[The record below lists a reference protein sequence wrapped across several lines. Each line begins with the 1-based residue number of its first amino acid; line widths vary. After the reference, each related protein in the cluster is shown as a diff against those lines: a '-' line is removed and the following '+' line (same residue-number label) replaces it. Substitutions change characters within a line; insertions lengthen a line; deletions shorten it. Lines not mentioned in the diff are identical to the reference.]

1 MHQCYASYTLSTYK
15 KLIIGLLI
23 SKIVKVLLRQ
33 TLYNEHF
40 LYLFQFC
47 QMSKEIKKNLQ
58 NNNSAFVYLRST
70 GLATNSL
77 SSILQYMTRIIVL
90 TESAGIALGILGVL
104 FSVIGFVSSTI
115 ARIFDPTASKLS
127 RVMSAGILIA
137 AAAGAI
143 PLIYLGTLF
152 PAMWVYLGIGIMGF
166 GILNSSYYLY
176 SDVRKENALINQY
189 KDNPEQY
196 VESIKEKRQAKYE
209 KLLNT
214 RLDDKQARVL
224 LVFKLYQLD
233 KKLAFAKQEGPARLY
248 DIVCH
253 RKHTRSLE
261 RFIDLGTSLTSLI
274 VGVSGLFWGIAAWPI
289 GPILLGI
296 SLAVFSVSLSKSAIQ
311 FYRKVNKNNA
321 LLKEVLSNDR
331 YVSLIDANLDNPY
344 DIEEMGTVEKTQEK
358 VCTRELSQ
366 ESVLSKDQEHKEHYT
381 KLFQPVNK
389 TALRSNDEET
399 DELSCKSLNRIQAQ

>member
-1 MHQCYASYTLSTYK
+1 
-15 KLIIGLLI
+15 
-23 SKIVKVLLRQ
+23 
-33 TLYNEHF
+33 
-40 LYLFQFC
+40 
-47 QMSKEIKKNLQ
+47 MSKEIKKNLQ

-127 RVMSAGILIA
+127 RVMSAGILMA

-166 GILNSSYYLY
+166 GVLNSSYYLY

-296 SLAVFSVSLSKSAIQ
+296 SLAVFSVSLSKSALQ

-344 DIEEMGTVEKTQEK
+344 DIEETGTMKKTQEK
-358 VCTRELSQ
+358 VCTHELSQ
-366 ESVLSKDQEHKEHYT
+366 EPALSKDQEHKEHYT

-389 TALRSNDEET
+389 TALRTNDEENDEET
-399 DELSCKSLNRIQAQ
+399 DELSCKSVLLQR

>member
-1 MHQCYASYTLSTYK
+1 
-15 KLIIGLLI
+15 
-23 SKIVKVLLRQ
+23 
-33 TLYNEHF
+33 
-40 LYLFQFC
+40 
-47 QMSKEIKKNLQ
+47 MSKEIKKNLQ

-77 SSILQYMTRIIVL
+77 SSILHYTTRIIVL
-90 TESAGIALGILGVL
+90 TESAGIALGILGVF

-115 ARIFDPTASKLS
+115 ARILDPTASKFS

-143 PLIYLGTLF
+143 PLIYLGMLF
-152 PAMWVYLGIGIMGF
+152 PAMWVYLGTGIMGF
-166 GILNSSYYLY
+166 GVLNASYYFYL
-176 SDVRKENALINQY
+176 DVRKENALINQY

-233 KKLAFAKQEGPARLY
+233 KKLAFAKQEGLIRLY
-248 DIVCH
+248 DIACH
-253 RKHTRSLE
+253 RKRTRSLE

-274 VGVSGLFWGIAAWPI
+274 VGVSGLFLGIAAWPI

-296 SLAVFSVSLSKSAIQ
+296 SLAVFSVSLLKSAIQ

-331 YVSLIDANLDNPY
+331 YISLIDANMDNHY
-344 DIEEMGTVEKTQEK
+344 DIEETDPVEKTQEK
-358 VCTRELSQ
+358 VCTYELSQ
-366 ESVLSKDQEHKEHYT
+366 ESALSKDQEHKEHYT

-389 TALRSNDEET
+389 TALRPNDEET
-399 DELSCKSLNRIQAQ
+399 DELSCKSLNCIQAAIGR

>member
-1 MHQCYASYTLSTYK
+1 
-15 KLIIGLLI
+15 
-23 SKIVKVLLRQ
+23 
-33 TLYNEHF
+33 
-40 LYLFQFC
+40 
-47 QMSKEIKKNLQ
+47 MSKEIKKNLQ

-77 SSILQYMTRIIVL
+77 SSILHYTTRIIVL

-115 ARIFDPTASKLS
+115 AKILDPTASKLS

-166 GILNSSYYLY
+166 GVLNASYYLY
-176 SDVRKENALINQY
+176 SNVHKENALINQY
-189 KDNPEQY
+189 KDTPEQY
-196 VESIKEKRQAKYE
+196 VESIKEKRQATYE

-214 RLDDKQARVL
+214 RFDDKQARVL

-233 KKLAFAKQEGPARLY
+233 KKLAFAKQEGLTRLY

-311 FYRKVNKNNA
+311 FYRKVNKNNE

-331 YVSLIDANLDNPY
+331 YISLLDANLDNHY
-344 DIEEMGTVEKTQEK
+344 DIEDTYTVEKTQE
-358 VCTRELSQ
+358 SA
-366 ESVLSKDQEHKEHYT
+366 LSKDHKGKEHYT

-389 TALRSNDEET
+389 TNPRTNNEET
-399 DELSCKSLNRIQAQ
+399 EELSCKSLNRIQAQ

>member
-1 MHQCYASYTLSTYK
+1 MSTETK
-15 KLIIGLLI
+15 
-23 SKIVKVLLRQ
+23 R
-33 TLYNEHF
+33 
-40 LYLFQFC
+40 
-47 QMSKEIKKNLQ
+47 NLQ
-58 NNNSAFVYLRST
+58 NNNAAFVYLRST

-77 SSILQYMTRIIVL
+77 SSILYYMTRIIVL
-90 TESAGIALGILGVL
+90 TEGAGFALGILGVL
-104 FSVIGFVSSTI
+104 FSAIGFVSSTI
-115 ARIFDPTASKLS
+115 ARIFDPTASKFS

-152 PAMWVYLGIGIMGF
+152 PAMWVYLGIGMMGY
-166 GILNSSYYLY
+166 GILDASYYLY

-233 KKLAFAKQEGPARLY
+233 KKLAFAKQEGPSRLY
-248 DIVCH
+248 DIACDH
-253 RKHTRSLE
+253 KRTRSLGS
-261 RFIDLGTSLTSLI
+261 FIDLSTSLTSLI
-274 VGVSGLFWGIAAWPI
+274 VGVAGLFLGIAAWPI
-289 GPILLGI
+289 GPILIGI
-296 SLAVFSVSLSKSAIQ
+296 SLAAFAISLSKSAIQ

-321 LLKEVLSNDR
+321 LLKEVLSDDR
-331 YVSLIDANLDNPY
+331 YISLIDANLDNHY
-344 DIEEMGTVEKTQEK
+344 DIQEMDTVEKTQEK
-358 VCTRELSQ
+358 VCAQLSQ
-366 ESVLSKDQEHKEHYT
+366 EYVLSKDHEHEEHYT

-389 TALRSNDEET
+389 TTLRPNNEET
-399 DELSCKSLNRIQAQ
+399 QELSCKSLNHIQAAIGS

>member
-1 MHQCYASYTLSTYK
+1 
-15 KLIIGLLI
+15 
-23 SKIVKVLLRQ
+23 
-33 TLYNEHF
+33 
-40 LYLFQFC
+40 
-47 QMSKEIKKNLQ
+47 MSKEIKKNLQ

-90 TESAGIALGILGVL
+90 TESAAIALGILGVL

-166 GILNSSYYLY
+166 GVLNSSYYLY

-233 KKLAFAKQEGPARLY
+233 KKLAVAKQEGLARLY

-274 VGVSGLFWGIAAWPI
+274 VGVSVLFWGIAAWPI

-331 YVSLIDANLDNPY
+331 YISLLDANLDNPY
-344 DIEEMGTVEKTQEK
+344 DIEETGTMEKTQEK
-358 VCTRELSQ
+358 VCTHELSQ
-366 ESVLSKDQEHKEHYT
+366 EPALSKDQEHKEHYT

-389 TALRSNDEET
+389 TALRTNDEENDEET
-399 DELSCKSLNRIQAQ
+399 DELSCKSVLLQR